1 MNSINL
7 EWVLDFDKP
16 SFRFLLTHSLRY
28 DEVLHHNTFFFFS
41 ISTPATRPIDVPIVN
56 LPRTVVD

>member
-28 DEVLHHNTFFFFS
+28 DDTITLFFFS